1 MNNDIILDVQVYGIP
16 QAQGRPRAR
25 RLKGGRIGMY
35 DPATSKAWKEAI
47 KQQVLL
53 MARPKELY
61 DGPVYMDCTF
71 IRLKPKSLP
80 KRAKHPSQKPDLSNY
95 IKGLEDALVGIVLRD
110 DSQIVELFARK
121 MYGDPP
127 GVKVKVGKL

>member
-1 MNNDIILDVQVYGIP
+1 MTNDTILDVQVYGIP

-25 RLKGGRIGMY
+25 RLRNGKIGMY
-35 DPATSKAWKEAI
+35 DPKTSRAWKEAV
-47 KQQVLL
+47 KRQVLL

-80 KRAKHPSQKPDLSNY
+80 KKVRHPSGRPDLSNY
-95 IKGLEDALVGIVLRD
+95 VKGLEDALVGIVIRD

-121 MYGDPP
+121 VYGDSP
-127 GVKVKVGKL
+127 GVRVKVGKL